1 MTDEQRGS
9 ASVYNLRVR
18 DNSQADTDASQ
29 SDTTADSGNRVTRRT
44 AATEVLAGAMKKTH
58 LPRAVLTQCSTLSDP
73 PTKKATLVHMQSN
86 KTVVVDGSDA
96 DDTDALFDDAAD
108 T

>member
-1 MTDEQRGS
+1 MTQ
-9 ASVYNLRVR
+9 
-18 DNSQADTDASQ
+18 
-29 SDTTADSGNRVTRRT
+29 RT
-44 AATEVLAGAMKKTH
+44 AAAALALHDSVTRVRGFGRDHGKQNNNKTH